1 MIKEIKKAY
10 EGLAKQDEETI
21 KSLTEEKGEL
31 DKKQKII
38 QIHSSVSSP

>member
-31 DKKQKII
+31 EKKLESCLVK
-38 QIHSSVSSP
+38 SKT